1 MATNKSIFPED
12 MINKSSGNNSAMSL
26 EEIASQLTYF
36 HEQLHLMH
44 WQTTNKAQHEALGAL
59 YEYIQDFKDDAIE
72 KLMGYTGKR
81 IKSYHIVSP
90 KDGLDPKIIVG
101 VIETFAH
108 SLYEWAESQEYCDIE
123 NIAQDLSGKCA
134 KTKYLL
140 TLS

>member
-1 MATNKSIFPED
+1 MANDKSIFPED
-12 MINKSSGNNSAMSL
+12 MINKSSGNTAMSL

-59 YEYIQDFKDDAIE
+59 YEYIQDFKDDVIE
-72 KLMGYTGKR
+72 KLMGYTNKR
-81 IKSYHIVSP
+81 IKAYRINHSL
-90 KDGLDPKIIVG
+90 KEGLDPKVVVG
-101 VIETFAH
+101 VVETFAH
-108 SLYEWAESQEYCDIE
+108 SLYEWAEEQKYCDIE
-123 NIAQDLSGKCA
+123 NIAQDLSGKAA

>member
-1 MATNKSIFPED
+1 MANDKSIFPED
-12 MINKSSGNNSAMSL
+12 MINKSSGNTAMSL

-59 YEYIQDFKDDAIE
+59 YEYIQDFKDDVIE
-72 KLMGYTGKR
+72 KLMGYTNKR
-81 IKSYHIVSP
+81 IKAYRINHLL
-90 KDGLDPKIIVG
+90 KEGLDPKVVVG
-101 VIETFAH
+101 VVETFAH
-108 SLYEWAESQEYCDIE
+108 SLYEWAEEQKYCDIE
-123 NIAQDLSGKCA
+123 NIAQDLSGKAA